1 MNAALQTLA
10 AAHHQENTMKAQGSN
25 RAGLAGAAALLAI
38 ATLGIANPSHAA
50 DKDKEQ
56 AGRCYGINGCKGES
70 QCATA
75 KNECKGQN
83 QCKGQ
88 GVTVKTPSECKAVG
102 GTLTEK
108 E

>member
-1 MNAALQTLA
+1 
-10 AAHHQENTMKAQGSN
+10 MKAQRN
-25 RAGLAGAAALLAI
+25 ARVGLAGAAALLAI

-50 DKDKEQ
+50 DKEQ
-56 AGRCYGINGCKGES
+56 PGRCYGVNSCKGEGA
-70 QCATA
+70 CATT
-75 KNECKGQN
+75 KNDCKGHN

-88 GVTVKTPSECKAVG
+88 GVVLKTPTECKALG

>member
-10 AAHHQENTMKAQGSN
+10 AAHHKENTMKAQGSN
-25 RAGLAGAAALLAI
+25 RAGLLAI
-38 ATLGIANPSHAA
+38 ATLGIANPSHAE

>member
-1 MNAALQTLA
+1 
-10 AAHHQENTMKAQGSN
+10 MKAQ
-25 RAGLAGAAALLAI
+25 RTHQLGLAGAAALLAI

-56 AGRCYGINGCKGES
+56 PGRCYGINGCKGES
-70 QCATA
+70 LCATA
-75 KNECKGQN
+75 KNDCKGLN

-88 GVTVKTPSECKAVG
+88 GVIVKTPSECKALG

>member
-1 MNAALQTLA
+1 
-10 AAHHQENTMKAQGSN
+10 MKAQRN
-25 RAGLAGAAALLAI
+25 ARVGLAGAAALLAI

-50 DKDKEQ
+50 DKEQ
-56 AGRCYGINGCKGES
+56 PGRCYGVNGCKGEGAY
-70 QCATA
+70 ATA
-75 KNECKGQN
+75 KNDCKGHN

-88 GVTVKTPSECKAVG
+88 GVVLKTPTECKALG